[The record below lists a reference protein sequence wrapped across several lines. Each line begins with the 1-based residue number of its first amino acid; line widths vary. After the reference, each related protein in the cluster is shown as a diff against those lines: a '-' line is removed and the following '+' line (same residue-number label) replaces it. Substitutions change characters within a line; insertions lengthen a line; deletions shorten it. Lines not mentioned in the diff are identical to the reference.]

1 MKTNKIFAIGCLAVA
16 TLVGTSCS
24 DSFLEVENPTGE
36 PLEDYYTTDEHIQEA
51 LIAAYDPIH
60 WPDWGLG
67 QYNALNI
74 DAEIMG
80 DNFWVGGATKTD
92 MQNWHMLFNYEGNEN
107 NTLSSLWTVDY
118 SGIKRCNDVLK
129 YLGWAKDVTP
139 ENNKSYE
146 MQARCLR
153 VFYYNMLWHY
163 FGNVPFYL
171 ENLNEPPYTAP
182 QYKADEVYN
191 ELIVEL
197 EAVIDSKVLP
207 LKYYKNAKGEN
218 DEGQL
223 GRVTQAFCYMMY
235 AEMVMYQNDESRFS
249 KALGYMK
256 ELIAEPGFS
265 LNPSYAAIWATE
277 GEWCDESIW
286 EINYE
291 QSNSERGWGSP
302 LAVGGT
308 VLPTLIS
315 PNTFP
320 GDEGWSAGNDG
331 WGFMPVRVETY
342 EMFEEG
348 DVRREATCW
357 VIPAEVEYTKRYQ
370 DTHIWLNKYR
380 PYDKNFKKAPF
391 DQNLNY
397 NNNFRYYRYAEV
409 LLNAAELSLR
419 TGGSAAGEAKNWVNE
434 VRERAGLNGYSSV
447 TVDDVLT
454 ERRLEFVGEGKRY
467 FDLVR
472 AEGINGVSNKNKATT
487 ALVPDEYGYR
497 TNTWSAKKKYIPIA
511 QGELDSDPALVQNDY
526 K

>member
-1 MKTNKIFAIGCLAVA
+1 MAALLIASSAAVLTA
-16 TLVGTSCS
+16 GCS
-24 DSFLEVENPTGE
+24 DDFLKVENPTGE
-36 PLEDYYTTDEHIQEA
+36 PLEEYYTTDEHIQEA

-74 DAEIMG
+74 DGEIMG

-118 SGIKRCNDVLK
+118 SGVKRCNDLLE

-139 ENNKSYE
+139 ENSRLYE
-146 MQARCLR
+146 MQGRLLR
-153 VFYYNMLWHY
+153 VYYYNNLWHY
-163 FGNVPFYL
+163 FGNIPFYL
-171 ENLNEPPYTAP
+171 QNLSEPPYTAP
-182 QYKADEVYN
+182 QYTADQVYD
-191 ELIVEL
+191 ELIKEL
-197 EAVIDSKVLP
+197 EAVIESNVLP
-207 LKYYKNAKGEN
+207 LKYYKNSKGED

-223 GRVTQAFCYMMY
+223 GRVTQAMAYMIY

-249 KALGYMK
+249 QALTYMK
-256 ELIAEPGFS
+256 DLIASGQFK
-265 LNPSYAAIWATE
+265 LNPDYSAIWSTE

-291 QSNSERGWGSP
+291 QTNNERGWSSP
-302 LAVGGT
+302 LAIGGT

-320 GDEGWSAGNDG
+320 GDDKWSSGGDG
-331 WGFMPVRVETY
+331 WGFMPLRRETY
-342 EMFEEG
+342 NLFA
-348 DVRREATCW
+348 DNDKRRDATCW
-357 VIPAEVEYTKRYQ
+357 VIPDDVNYTERYQ
-370 DTHIWLNKYR
+370 DTHIWLQKYR
-380 PYDKNFKKAPF
+380 PEDKNYKQASG

-397 NNNFRYYRYAEV
+397 NNNYRYYRFAET

-419 TGGSAAGEAKNWVNE
+419 TGGSGEGDAKTWVNM
-434 VRERAGLNGYSSV
+434 VRNRAGLASLPTV
-447 TVDDVLT
+447 TIDDVLT

-472 AEGINGVSNKNKATT
+472 AEGISGASNKNKAST
-487 ALVPDEYGYR
+487 ALVPDSYGYR
-497 TNTWSAKKKYIPIA
+497 TNAWTAKKKYIPIA
-511 QGELDSDPALVQNDY
+511 QGELDSDPALKQNDY